1 MARGAKKER
10 RAERPNAHQRA
21 HSRAAADGHH
31 ANMTSRTKSP
41 HGDVHTGAAGG
52 ALKRTSQ

>member
-10 RAERPNAHQRA
+10 RAERTHAHQRA
-21 HSRAAADGHH
+21 HSRAAGHH
-31 ANMTSRTKSP
+31 ANMTSRTKSL

>member
-10 RAERPNAHQRA
+10 RAERSHAHQRA

-31 ANMTSRTKSP
+31 ADIMSRMKTLTAMFTP
-41 HGDVHTGAAGG
+41 ALPAA
-52 ALKRTSQ
+52 R